1 MFIVDPREHF
11 LKKEGFLVQLSFNA
25 KNDHL
30 SCIQKLKSEVLF
42 EGESLVNSSFINW
55 PITSKY

>member
-42 EGESLVNSSFINW
+42 EGESLVNSSFIN
-55 PITSKY
+55 